1 MPYSGID
8 DPDLPSNVKKMSDS
22 DKKQWVA
29 TFNSCMK
36 DGGTDAE
43 CMKLANGV
51 VKEESILSR
60 LKNKLREILGIPE
73 ERSLSGSD
81 LYNQIYAQSMSLDT
95 WAWLIDLYFE
105 GSDIFAIL
113 AEEGKL
119 YKAAVTLDTGKN
131 SAYLAER
138 ATWTEVMQEFVEVP
152 QQKST
157 FMIKRMA
164 DGQDRWFL
172 LAGTTI
178 LNRNGQIDSSK
189 LFDGM
194 IAKCQSSEY
203 AYPYLTYYHLKEA
216 FKMGMSDFLARDGV
230 VLIASGLFDD
240 NKVAEAMKQR
250 YAEDPD
256 VWGSS
261 ISFMAE
267 PPNKEEVAQGISVDV
282 FDEGYLTEISILKEE
297 DACAVM
303 TALRSTKE
311 VNRMNE
317 KLMKVLKAL
326 AGGDEELTNE
336 FVGLVDTANA
346 TAKDQNLISRQTA
359 SPDATTPAEGE
370 AAPTEGEATT
380 PPEEP
385 PAEPVALD
393 EETIEQIAA
402 VVAKSPKLEA
412 LNQEVKEAL
421 EKMAQTVTDLQKEV
435 SDLHAVNIQATK
447 KVEAELAELKKTD
460 EEKQKALLE
469 DQSSKRINAR
479 RFVYR
484 PTIQPTTDEVL
495 DYSAVAAET
504 AKNLK

>member
-1 MPYSGID
+1 MYSGID

-29 TFNSCMK
+29 VFNSCMK
-36 DGGTDAE
+36 DGGTDGD

-51 VKEESILSR
+51 VKEENILTKI
-60 LKNKLREILGIPE
+60 KNVLRNMLNIPA
-73 ERSLSGSD
+73 ERSLSGSN
-81 LYNQIYAQSMSLDT
+81 LYDQIYSQSMQLDT
-95 WAWLIDLYFE
+95 WAWLVDLYFE
-105 GSDIFAIL
+105 DTGIFALI

-119 YKAAVTLDTGKN
+119 YKAVVTIDAGKN
-131 SAYLAER
+131 SALLSER
-138 ATWTEVMQEFVEVP
+138 ATWIAVMIELTEVP
-152 QQKST
+152 QQKSS

-172 LAGTTI
+172 IAGTTI

-194 IAKCQSSEY
+194 IAKCQSGEY
-203 AYPYLTYYHLKEA
+203 DYPYLTYYHLKEA
-216 FKMGMSDFLARDGV
+216 FKMGMTDFLARDGV
-230 VLIASGLFDD
+230 ALIASGIFDD

-256 VWGSS
+256 IWGSS
-261 ISFMAE
+261 ISFMTS
-267 PPNKEEVAQGISVDV
+267 PPEKTEVAQGITVDV
-282 FDEGYLTEISILKEE
+282 FDEGYLVEISILKEE
-297 DACAVM
+297 DACAIM

-317 KLMKVLKAL
+317 TLKKVLKAL
-326 AGGDEELTNE
+326 AGDDEALMDE
-336 FVGLVDTANA
+336 FVGMVDKANA

-359 SPDATTPAEGE
+359 PETEATPPAETTPPAEV
-370 AAPTEGEATT
+370 T
-380 PPEEP
+380 PPEE
-385 PAEPVALD
+385 ESVALD
-393 EETIEQIAA
+393 DATIEQIVS
-402 VVAKSPKLEA
+402 VVVKSPKLEA

-421 EKMAQTVTDLQKEV
+421 DKMAQTVTDLQKEV
-435 SDLHAVNIQATK
+435 TDLHAVNIQANK

-460 EEKQKALLE
+460 EEKQQALLD
-469 DQSSKRINAR
+469 DQASKRINAR
-479 RFVYR
+479 RYTYR
-484 PTIQPTTDEVL
+484 PTVQAPTDEQL

>member
-29 TFNSCMK
+29 VFNSCMK
-36 DGGTDAE
+36 DGGTDGE

-51 VKEESILSR
+51 VKEESILTKI
-60 LKNKLREILGIPE
+60 KNVLRNMLNIPA

-81 LYNQIYAQSMSLDT
+81 LYNQIFAQSMELDT
-95 WAWLIDLYFE
+95 WVWLIDLYFE
-105 GSDIFAIL
+105 GSDIFAIF

-119 YKAAVTLDTGKN
+119 YKAGVTLDTSTN
-131 SAYLAER
+131 SAFLSER
-138 ATWTEVMQEFVEVP
+138 STWVEVMQEFTEVP
-152 QQKST
+152 QQKSS
-157 FMIKRMA
+157 FMIKRMV

-172 LAGTTI
+172 IAGTTV

-194 IAKCQSSEY
+194 IAKCQSGEY
-203 AYPYLTYYHLKEA
+203 DYPYLTYYHLKES
-216 FKMGMSDFLARDGV
+216 FKMGMTDFLARDGV
-230 VLIASGLFDD
+230 VLIASGIFDD

-250 YAEDPD
+250 YAEDPN

-261 ISFMAE
+261 ISFMTNTPA
-267 PPNKEEVAQGISVDV
+267 KTEVAQGIAVDV
-282 FDEGYLTEISILKEE
+282 FDEGYLVEISILKEE
-297 DACAVM
+297 DACAIM

-317 KLMKVLKAL
+317 TLKKVLKAL
-326 AGGDEELTNE
+326 AGDDAALMDE
-336 FVGLVDTANA
+336 FVGMVDKANA

-359 SPDATTPAEGE
+359 PETEATPPAETTPPAEV
-370 AAPTEGEATT
+370 T
-380 PPEEP
+380 PPEE
-385 PAEPVALD
+385 EPVALD
-393 EETIEQIAA
+393 DATIEQIAS
-402 VVAKSPKLEA
+402 VVVKSPKLEA

-421 EKMAQTVTDLQKEV
+421 DKMAQTVTDLQKEV
-435 SDLHAVNIQATK
+435 TDLHAVNIQANK

-460 EEKQKALLE
+460 EEKQQALLD
-469 DQSSKRINAR
+469 DQASKRINAR
-479 RFVYR
+479 RYTYR
-484 PTIQPTTDEVL
+484 PTAQAPTDEQL